1 MCTLQL
7 PVQLC
12 MLDQICFY
20 LGAQLLELCIVRVL
34 VVDEVFQDEDL
45 IVVYFIDWHFL
56 EVFDH

>member
-1 MCTLQL
+1 
-7 PVQLC
+7 

-45 IVVYFIDWHFL
+45 IVIYFIDWHFL